1 MANGSKQLFEGMR
14 KRGLTDRD
22 AFFAVIDHH
31 FGLILSERDRY
42 HKMVKALEER
52 VNALEAR

>member
-1 MANGSKQLFEGMR
+1 MR

-42 HKMVKALEER
+42 HDRLVALEER
-52 VNALEAR
+52 VKTLEGR